1 MYMFKLR
8 FLAPQCDHLPPE
20 KLRVVDGASAA
31 LLHKDLLKDESAG
44 VPGTILDVFV

>member
-8 FLAPQCDHLPPE
+8 FLALQCDHLPPE
-20 KLRVVDGASAA
+20 RLRVVDGASAV
-31 LLHKDLLKDESAG
+31 LPHKDLLKDG